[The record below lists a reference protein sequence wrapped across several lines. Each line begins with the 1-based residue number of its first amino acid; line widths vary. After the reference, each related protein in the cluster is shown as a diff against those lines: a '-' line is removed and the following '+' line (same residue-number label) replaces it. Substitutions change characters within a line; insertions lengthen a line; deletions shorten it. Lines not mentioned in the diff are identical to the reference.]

1 MCVFTGLLFLELTA
15 LLSIILFYIVS
26 FKKKYLGCLEYYFY
40 FELNLLSLNFN
51 TLNIPITRYYVLIYR
66 GFSRQPFEIK
76 IYL

>member
-15 LLSIILFYIVS
+15 LLSIILLAL
-26 FKKKYLGCLEYYFY
+26 KKYLGCLEYYLY
-40 FELNLLSLNFN
+40 FELNFLSLNFN